1 MPNSIIGNN
10 YGSYTQPPNQVS
22 DNIITVDFVQGNSVN
37 NYPIAPGKT
46 VLLIDYDAKKFWIKG
61 RNQNGMYEPIREFEF
76 TEKTMQPNNEPID
89 TSQLVSRKEFD
100 ELKSVIESIKPILE
114 DLKG

>member
-10 YGSYTQPPNQVS
+10 YGSFTQPPNQVS
-22 DNIITVDFVQGNSVN
+22 DNIITVDFIQGNSVN
-37 NYPIAPGKT
+37 NYPISPGRT
-46 VLLIDYDAKKFWIKG
+46 VLLIDYDAKKFWIKE
-61 RNQNGMYEPIREFEF
+61 RNQNGMYEPLREFDF
-76 TEKTMQPNNEPID
+76 TEKTLQQTNDID
-89 TSQLVSRKEFD
+89 SAKFVTKDEFN